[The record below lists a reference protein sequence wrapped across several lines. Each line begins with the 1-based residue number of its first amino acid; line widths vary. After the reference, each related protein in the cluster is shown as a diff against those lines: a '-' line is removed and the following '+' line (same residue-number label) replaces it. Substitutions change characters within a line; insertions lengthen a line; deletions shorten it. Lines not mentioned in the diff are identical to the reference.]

1 MPQSENGF
9 LATLTASDF
18 AVIEPDLTIIELR
31 HSTIL
36 YRTGDRLDQVYFPR
50 SAVLSLVV
58 NLPSGQMAEI
68 AMLGRDG
75 VVGGCVGMGVPL
87 SLNDVTVQIPGSSLV
102 LPASKLKDAA
112 EKHASFR
119 AALFRREQLVLLQ
132 AQQAAACNVNHPIE
146 KRLARWLLRSYDLAM
161 TETLPLTQEFLSQM
175 LGVRRTSVTLVAI
188 ALQKAGLIKYARGRI
203 RITDVEGLRQ
213 LACECHVTLRSYSKE
228 LLGIVPVEPAAPMGA
243 HP

>member
-1 MPQSENGF
+1 MFERSLVRSHRLLPVPERHDGAPAQTGTTCMPQSENGF

-112 EKHASFR
+112 
-119 AALFRREQLVLLQ
+119 
-132 AQQAAACNVNHPIE
+132 
-146 KRLARWLLRSYDLAM
+146 
-161 TETLPLTQEFLSQM
+161 
-175 LGVRRTSVTLVAI
+175 
-188 ALQKAGLIKYARGRI
+188 
-203 RITDVEGLRQ
+203 
-213 LACECHVTLRSYSKE
+213 
-228 LLGIVPVEPAAPMGA
+228 
-243 HP
+243 